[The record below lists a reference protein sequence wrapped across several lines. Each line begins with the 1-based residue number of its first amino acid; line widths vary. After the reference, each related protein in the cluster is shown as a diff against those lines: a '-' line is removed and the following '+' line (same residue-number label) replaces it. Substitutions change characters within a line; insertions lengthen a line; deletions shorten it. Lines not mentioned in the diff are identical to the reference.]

1 VPYSSYMQQEINQ
14 QRIQSIHKMLLE
26 MGSGNFTNRIERT
39 AQDDE
44 LEALVVLV
52 NMVAE
57 EMKGSVF
64 HWGFINP
71 HHTYTNLVQTT
82 IILDT
87 DFIIRSYNSAVPTVL
102 GFTDEMLYNTAFS
115 SILSKESLPIW
126 ESIKESIIHDDNYN
140 GTLQLIYITQEQLL
154 VPCFCTISRLMH
166 NTNILISSVTTVID
180 ETIVAK
186 ALVSPEDINLLGGFS
201 SYSDIQLIQHV
212 YDYILNHLDSPLPSL
227 KELSQIFGTN
237 DNKLKQGFKLLF
249 KTSVYQF
256 YATERLKRAHLL
268 IQQTTIPLK
277 RIATIMGFNTYP
289 NFSRTFKKHFDYAPN
304 AIQRR

>member
-1 VPYSSYMQQEINQ
+1 MQQEINQ
-14 QRIQSIHKMLLE
+14 QRIQSMYQMLLE

-39 AQDDE
+39 DQDDE

-64 HWGFINP
+64 HSGFINP
-71 HHTYTNLVQTT
+71 HYTYTNLVQTSF
-82 IILDT
+82 ILDT

-102 GFTDEMLYNTAFS
+102 GFPHEMLYNKPFS
-115 SILSKESLPIW
+115 CILSKESLPIW
-126 ESIKESIIHDDNYN
+126 DSIAASILYDANYN
-140 GTLQLIYITQEQLL
+140 STLQLIYITQEQLL

-166 NTNILISSVTTVID
+166 STNILISSVTTVIE

-186 ALVSPEDINLLGGFS
+186 ALVSPEDTHLLSGFN
-201 SYSDIQLIQHV
+201 SYSDVQLIQQV

-249 KTSVYQF
+249 KTSIYQF
-256 YATERLKRAHLL
+256 YTNERLKRAHLL

-304 AIQRR
+304 AIERRFEVKS